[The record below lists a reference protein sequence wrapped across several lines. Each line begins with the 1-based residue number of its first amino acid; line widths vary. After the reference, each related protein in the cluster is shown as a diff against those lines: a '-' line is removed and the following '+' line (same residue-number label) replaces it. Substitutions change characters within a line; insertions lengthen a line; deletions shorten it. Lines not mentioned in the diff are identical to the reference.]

1 MRPEHFFSTRGMYT
15 ASLVMLLAVPAS
27 SWAQPTQSR
36 SETSD
41 DLTVR
46 LVDAESN
53 PIAGARIG
61 FEASFGDNSFEA
73 PSWVFVPDPASLE
86 RLPTEVI
93 SDEQGMA
100 TFKGGKT
107 IASKYRVALVARQEE
122 LHLAGVTNLSREG
135 NDDVKMVLYPECRI
149 TGNLQCG
156 ELESKGLEL
165 HRNWVGVNFNKQLC
179 IEHYSNTSGFEMYL
193 PPGEYSLFAVGGDG
207 GTLKAERSLVVPV
220 GVAEIE
226 LFPIELS
233 LKPSRG
239 LGGRPAPE
247 LTDVIAWKGDGP
259 KSLKDLKGKV
269 VLLDF
274 WGYWCQAC
282 IAKMPRLI
290 ELDNLYRQHGL
301 VILGLHIDTGEK
313 ITSLPEY
320 DAFMERLKEKALGG
334 KEVAYPV
341 ALIAEKETPFAG
353 NSAKAAMCK
362 IAAAYGVDRYPTM
375 ILIDRNGN
383 IVGEFHDT
391 PEDLATLKKLLGLP
405 DGSDESK
412 P

>member
-61 FEASFGDNSFEA
+61 FEASFGDNSFES

-149 TGNLQCG
+149 TGNLQCR

-165 HRNWVGVNFNKQLC
+165 HRNWLGVNFNKQLC
-179 IEHYSNTSGFEMYL
+179 IEHYSNMSSFEMYL

-207 GTLKAERSLVVPV
+207 GTLKAERSLVVPE
-220 GVAEIE
+220 GVAEME

-239 LGGRPAPE
+239 LGGLPAPE
-247 LTDVIAWKGDGP
+247 LTDVIAWK
-259 KSLKDLKGKV
+259 
-269 VLLDF
+269 
-274 WGYWCQAC
+274 
-282 IAKMPRLI
+282 
-290 ELDNLYRQHGL
+290 
-301 VILGLHIDTGEK
+301 
-313 ITSLPEY
+313 
-320 DAFMERLKEKALGG
+320 
-334 KEVAYPV
+334 
-341 ALIAEKETPFAG
+341 
-353 NSAKAAMCK
+353 
-362 IAAAYGVDRYPTM
+362 
-375 ILIDRNGN
+375 
-383 IVGEFHDT
+383 
-391 PEDLATLKKLLGLP
+391 
-405 DGSDESK
+405 
-412 P
+412 